1 MSYSFEL
8 LRELDDN
15 RHEVEEFIKTT
26 SNSINI
32 EEINSKTTFIKQLL
46 GYYNQ
51 VIVRV
56 QDIVSKEDLE
66 TNITIQR
73 EISRKIETLD
83 KEPDIRKK
91 IDTLTIISNNLIN
104 SYNNLTTKSLSFIK
118 NDNSFIEYNNLIRK
132 INENIVKINNI
143 ELPKSIIDNL
153 LPLYNEIKSSKEISK
168 LNTFLNM
175 LNEVIVNNIYTDIND
190 KKGSSNERVFSLFAK
205 INDQIIGSNYK
216 RVNNLIY
223 ALYTLEDNSDY
234 YAIIKDRKEIE
245 ILDQSFSN
253 LPNLILTKDNIIET
267 CKIIIK
273 NADIYYDLNE
283 YMRYIEKSYKN
294 KMTKEIDDL
303 ILKYKTR
310 LQELEN
316 ILTTQLSF
324 IDDIALLVNH
334 KPCNKYPNITYNDV
348 SINEYFPNYN
358 TENDSK
364 LKEIERLI
372 IEVLLNPNIK
382 SEFNTNSILKTLY
395 NPNILS
401 SLISNNYA
409 KDDNIPI
416 VNTSDNISNGLEVTG
431 NIKTNYDKIK
441 DYLNMRVEELKLL
454 ESSPKINVTITK
466 DDNNIFK
473 DINTVLDLNIAVVI
487 CDKVYK
493 KGQGIYAILDYLKT
507 GNTLKFTSKYK
518 ARDLVNNVNKDEYLK
533 LLLENIIK
541 RYIYEKYN
549 NIKSNVVILLSPLL
563 EKDNI
568 TIKEVVF
575 QILNNDN
582 ILEDAVIN
590 YSYEFLD
597 PLSNKSKEVNILL
610 ENNNLI
616 NISNILQNI
625 KKNNELFNEE
635 IKYE

>member
-1 MSYSFEL
+1 MKNFEL
-8 LRELDDN
+8 LRQLSDN
-15 RHEVEEFIKTT
+15 KNEIKDFVEDTNKILLEEEITAKTT
-26 SNSINI
+26 LVN
-32 EEINSKTTFIKQLL
+32 QLL
-46 GYYNQ
+46 GHYNQ
-51 VIVRV
+51 ILVRG
-56 QDIVSKEDLE
+56 QDAITKEELLKN
-66 TNITIQR
+66 TNIIKELTDEKNTI
-73 EISRKIETLD
+73 ENES
-83 KEPDIRKK
+83 DINKK
-91 IDTLTIISNNLIN
+91 VDTLNLIYDTLIKSYKELSNIIYN
-104 SYNNLTTKSLSFIK
+104 SNKLEKDIS
-118 NDNSFIEYNNLIRK
+118 EYNNLVVK
-132 INENIVKINNI
+132 ANENIT
-143 ELPKSIIDNL
+143 
-153 LPLYNEIKSSKEISK
+153 K
-168 LNTFLNM
+168 LNTLD
-175 LNEVIVNNIYTDIND
+175 VP
-190 KKGSSNERVFSLFAK
+190 KSNEEELLMLYNSINKENIEALKTFIQKTNSLISNVSIENDNSKGDYKERIFSLFAK
-205 INDQIIGSNYK
+205 INDQIIDSAFINNN
-216 RVNNLIY
+216 NNLIY
-223 ALYTLEDNSDY
+223 ALYTLEDSSSY
-234 YAIIKDRKEIE
+234 YAIIKEEKEIE
-245 ILDQSFSN
+245 ILNQSFSN
-253 LPNLILTKDNIIET
+253 LPNLVLTKDNIINT

-273 NADIYYDLNE
+273 NAGIYYDINE

-294 KMTKEIDDL
+294 KMTKEIDEV

-316 ILTTQLSF
+316 ILITQLSF

-473 DINTVLDLNIAVVI
+473 DINTVLDLSTAISI
-487 CDKVYK
+487 CNKVYK
-493 KGQGIYAILDYLKT
+493 KGQGEYAVIDYLKT

-518 ARDLVNNVNKDEYLK
+518 ARDLASSVDRNNYLK
-533 LLLENIIK
+533 LLLENIFK
-541 RYIYEKYN
+541 RYLYQKDNKDFVENILSKDSISIKDIVDLLLTNDTLLINVITNYDYEYLDSFS
-549 NIKSNVVILLSPLL
+549 IKSKKIEEL
-563 EKDNI
+563 
-568 TIKEVVF
+568 
-575 QILNNDN
+575 LNNKNDLMIVRINN
-582 ILEDAVIN
+582 ILED
-590 YSYEFLD
+590 
-597 PLSNKSKEVNILL
+597 
-610 ENNNLI
+610 
-616 NISNILQNI
+616 I
-625 KKNNELFNEE
+625 KRTEKVVD
-635 IKYE
+635 

>member
-153 LPLYNEIKSSKEISK
+153 LPLYNEIKSSKDISK

-175 LNEVIVNNIYTDIND
+175 LNEVIVNNINTDIND

-473 DINTVLDLNIAVVI
+473 DINTVLDLSTAISI
-487 CDKVYK
+487 CNKVYK
-493 KGQGIYAILDYLKT
+493 KGQGEYAVIDYLKT

-518 ARDLVNNVNKDEYLK
+518 ARDLANSVDRNNYLK
-533 LLLENIIK
+533 LLLENIFK
-541 RYIYEKYN
+541 RYLYQKDNKDFVDDILSKDSISVKDIFSSLLTKDNLLVDVITNYDYEYLDSLS
-549 NIKSNVVILLSPLL
+549 IKSKKIEEL
-563 EKDNI
+563 
-568 TIKEVVF
+568 
-575 QILNNDN
+575 LNNKNDLMIVKIN
-582 ILEDAVIN
+582 KILEDIKRI
-590 YSYEFLD
+590 EKIILD
-597 PLSNKSKEVNILL
+597 I
-610 ENNNLI
+610 
-616 NISNILQNI
+616 
-625 KKNNELFNEE
+625 
-635 IKYE
+635 

>member
-1 MSYSFEL
+1 MKNFEL
-8 LRELDDN
+8 LRQLSDN
-15 RHEVEEFIKTT
+15 KNEIKDFVEDTNKILLE
-26 SNSINI
+26 
-32 EEINSKTTFIKQLL
+32 EEITAKRTLINQLL
-46 GYYNQ
+46 GHYNQ
-51 VIVRV
+51 ILVRG
-56 QDIVSKEDLE
+56 QDTITKEELTRN
-66 TNITIQR
+66 TNIIKELTDKKNTI
-73 EISRKIETLD
+73 ENES
-83 KEPDIRKK
+83 DINKK
-91 IDTLTIISNNLIN
+91 AESFNLIYDTLIKSYKELSNIIYNSNKLEKDI
-104 SYNNLTTKSLSFIK
+104 T
-118 NDNSFIEYNNLIRK
+118 EYNNLVVK
-132 INENIVKINNI
+132 ANGNIT
-143 ELPKSIIDNL
+143 
-153 LPLYNEIKSSKEISK
+153 K
-168 LNTFLNM
+168 LNTL
-175 LNEVIVNNIYTDIND
+175 DIP
-190 KKGSSNERVFSLFAK
+190 KSNEEELFVLYNSINKENIKALENFIIRTNELIKAFSFNPDKSKKNYKESVFNLFAK
-205 INDQIIGSNYK
+205 INDQIVGSSFINK
-216 RVNNLIY
+216 DNLIY
-223 ALYTLEDNSDY
+223 ALYTLEDNSKY
-234 YAIIKDRKEIE
+234 YAIVKNESEIKI
-245 ILDQSFSN
+245 IDQSFTT
-253 LPNLILTKDNIIET
+253 LPNLMLTKDNIINT

-273 NADIYYDLNE
+273 NASIYYDLNE
-283 YMRYIEKSYKN
+283 FMRYIEMSYKT

-303 ILKYKTR
+303 IASYKTR
-310 LQELEN
+310 LTYLEEN
-316 ILTTQLSF
+316 IKVQLGF
-324 IDDIALLVNH
+324 IDSIALLVNH
-334 KPCNKYPNITYNDV
+334 LPCDKYPNITYNDV

-358 TENDSK
+358 EENDSK

-382 SEFNTNSILKTLY
+382 SEFNTKSILKTLY
-395 NPNILS
+395 DTNTLS
-401 SLISNNYA
+401 SLISSNYV
-409 KDDNIPI
+409 KEDNTPI
-416 VNTSDNISNGLEVTG
+416 VNTSDNISNELEVTG